1 VVVCVCVCVCVK
13 QEMLVKVI
21 STDLAL
27 SAPHPDHNALVHY
40 LLEAR
45 KHKSPALASR
55 LHTLILFNI
64 MY

>member
-1 VVVCVCVCVCVK
+1 VK